1 MDCFSSIFSPSFQD
15 FYTIVL
21 DELVLEVVARHRDD
35 ILAQP
40 PDQDYNRDRRHT
52 ATDSTFCG
60 DMAIWEQETGV
71 CTKLL
76 CMADKGK
83 ISRPTWTVCW
93 LHAWKTRIDN
103 PK

>member
-40 PDQDYNRDRRHT
+40 PDQDYNRDRR
-52 ATDSTFCG
+52 
-60 DMAIWEQETGV
+60 
-71 CTKLL
+71 
-76 CMADKGK
+76 
-83 ISRPTWTVCW
+83 
-93 LHAWKTRIDN
+93 
-103 PK
+103 